1 MCRMKDKLMPCA
13 LTLMLAACATTH
25 KTTTSATK
33 AEYDSASVVHHDSA
47 NVVKV
52 TKDSTVLL
60 TTQEH
65 NIVTVVNDSTDEY
78 ETITEHIVECVDSVG
93 NKLTTTDRTTTRNKK
108 GWSYMSA
115 EEYKRQQE
123 EELKVMLSVFDSI
136 AESRGLATGAHWQQ
150 TDSIY
155 QSKDVEQKST
165 TTLWD
170 KMKIRFNTLLVA
182 GVIAIFVILYI
193 QHKKKG

>member
-1 MCRMKDKLMPCA
+1 MCRMKDKLMTCA

-33 AEYDSASVVHHDSA
+33 AEYDSASVVHHDSV

-65 NIVTVVNDSTDEY
+65 NIVTVANDSIDEH
-78 ETITEHIVECVDSVG
+78 ETITEHIVECVDSAG
-93 NKLTTTDRTTTRNKK
+93 IKLTTTDRTTTRNKK

-123 EELKVMLSVFDSI
+123 EELKVMLSAFDSI
-136 AESRGLATGAHWQQ
+136 AKSRGMATGTHWQHA
-150 TDSIY
+150 DSTY
-155 QSKDVEQKST
+155 QSKDVDRKSAA
-165 TTLWD
+165 TLWD
-170 KMKIRFNTLLVA
+170 EIKIRFTILLVA
-182 GVIAIFVILYI
+182 GAVAILVILYF
-193 QHKKKG
+193 QYKKKD